1 MKRSSIWTAV
11 MVLLVSVLFAG
22 CEYKELC
29 YDHRHGDKPN
39 LYLKLDLKLDLDI
52 DIVVTDEDHT
62 KIEIPSHMVVCFYD
76 PKGGALKK
84 MTFVGPYGGPLQVL
98 PGTYDMVVYSFD
110 TEWTQVRGD
119 GNINTLEA
127 FTSDVTAI
135 KSPQFALFAPSND
148 TTSAPGPIIYTPDH
162 LLVTRKQVEI
172 PNYDVEDHIITI
184 EAMASTIVETYSF
197 EVTNI
202 TGIEYVSSVEAFITN
217 QARSNFFGR
226 GEVNQEP
233 ATIYFP
239 MEVDRETM
247 TLKTS
252 FNTFGKLP
260 GESHSYLNMLLT
272 DTEGHSYTVVTDI
285 TEQFIKRDH
294 EIVIQDSI
302 VIPTPAGGG
311 GAGIAPTVEDWE
323 EERHDVPIG

>member
-1 MKRSSIWTAV
+1 MKRSSLWTAV

-29 YDHRHGDKPN
+29 YDHNHGDKPN

-52 DIVVTDEDHT
+52 DVIVTDEDHT
-62 KIEIPSHMVVCFYD
+62 KIDIPSHMVVCFYD

-84 MTFVGPYGGPLQVL
+84 MTYVGPYGGPLQVL

-127 FTSDVTAI
+127 FTSDITKI
-135 KSPQFALFAPSND
+135 KSPQFALFAPSTD

-172 PNYDVEDHIITI
+172 PNYDVEDRVITI
-184 EAMASTIVETYSF
+184 EATASTIVETYSF

-202 TGIEYVSSVEAFITN
+202 TGIEYVASVEAFITN
-217 QARSNFFGR
+217 QARSNLFGR
-226 GEVNQEP
+226 GEVNNEP

-239 MEVDRETM
+239 MEVNRDSL
-247 TLKTS
+247 TLKTA

-260 GESHSYLNMLLT
+260 GESRSYLNLLLT
-272 DTEGHSYTVVTDI
+272 DEEGNPYTIVTDI
-285 TEQFIKRDH
+285 TDQFGDSTH
-294 EIVIQDSI
+294 TIVIEDSV
-302 VIPTPAGGG
+302 VIPPPAGGG
-311 GAGIAPTVEDWE
+311 GIAPTVDPWE
-323 EERHDVPIG
+323 EENHDVQIG